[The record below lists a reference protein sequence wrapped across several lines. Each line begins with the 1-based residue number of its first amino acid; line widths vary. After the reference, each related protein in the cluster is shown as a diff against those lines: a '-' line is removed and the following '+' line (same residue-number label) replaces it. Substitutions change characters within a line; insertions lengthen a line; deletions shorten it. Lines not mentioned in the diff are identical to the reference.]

1 MKAEVTG
8 FACGERMGCER
19 RGEYK
24 ASSKALGLSTRGMKL
39 LRWRI
44 SRRNRFG
51 GGWLVPFEIPDF
63 THLKSGVGWGFGT
76 GQKGL
81 D

>member
-1 MKAEVTG
+1 
-8 FACGERMGCER
+8 MGYER

-63 THLKSGVGWGFGT
+63 THLK
-76 GQKGL
+76 
-81 D
+81 